1 MCALLEAWKHLQS
14 EPLIHF
20 QTQLQLLGAPDCLG
34 NWRSRSPV
42 TGVARVPTS
51 SLSILSHQGWETLAA
66 PTVVHCCLSDPALS
80 STWLRDFVDTGMPC
94 WFPRRGDLSLG
105 FGVHTQRL
113 PETEMSP
120 KPPASSSYPSLTRGP
135 EESPVLC
142 LCDTRSRVAALENTL
157 YYAHLP
163 VDSFWELW
171 SLAGRAAWVS
181 N

>member
-1 MCALLEAWKHLQS
+1 M
-14 EPLIHF
+14 
-20 QTQLQLLGAPDCLG
+20 
-34 NWRSRSPV
+34 
-42 TGVARVPTS
+42 
-51 SLSILSHQGWETLAA
+51 
-66 PTVVHCCLSDPALS
+66 VHRCLSDPALS
-80 STWLRDFVDTGMPC
+80 SPWLRDFVDTGMP
-94 WFPRRGDLSLG
+94 WGFPEGEILAWGL
-105 FGVHTQRL
+105 VCTHKRL
-113 PETEMSP
+113 PETEISP

-135 EESPVLC
+135 EELPVLC